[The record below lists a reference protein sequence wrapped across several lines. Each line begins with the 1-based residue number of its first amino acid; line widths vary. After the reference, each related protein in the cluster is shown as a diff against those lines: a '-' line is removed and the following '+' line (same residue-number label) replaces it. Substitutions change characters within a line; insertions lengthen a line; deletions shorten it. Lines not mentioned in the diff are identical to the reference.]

1 MSTCERLAVLRTLE
15 AKDLSRMDFFP
26 AHPGVLHGVKVVFIA
41 RKDLDKLEG
50 ILRTTKGGREAAEGN
65 G

>member
-1 MSTCERLAVLRTLE
+1 MATCERLAVLRTLE

-41 RKDLDKLEG
+41 RKDLDKLEF
-50 ILRTTKGGREAAEGN
+50 
-65 G
+65 